1 MKVVGAA
8 EIIVWWDAKCNLVSV
23 RTQNLVDGM
32 DWIVVSGVVAAQLA

>member
-23 RTQNLVDGM
+23 RTQNLCGM
-32 DWIVVSGVVAAQLA
+32 VWIGLSGVVAAQLA